1 MKSSQELK
9 SIAKENLL
17 GNYRLVVPAMLLVS
31 LYSIILNNLAS
42 SIYQPGRIFS
52 LLLYFIFTVLSA
64 ILLRFF
70 SLGKAYLF
78 LNLITNRSIRIND
91 IYHGFRMNSK
101 QTLPLCAIYALIIEV
116 AFVLPL
122 YLFQEYYQLDA
133 SAITLLTL
141 TALLIIGML
150 IVLYFT
156 LTYSQ
161 VFYLA
166 NDFPQLT
173 SKELFKLSKKVMT
186 GNRGK
191 LLYIQVSFIPWM
203 LLTIPTFGLA
213 LLWLTPYMSATK
225 TLFYLDLI
233 ESQKNKQ

>member
-17 GNYRLVVPAMLLVS
+17 GNYRLVVPAILLVS

-42 SIYQPGRIFS
+42 SIYQPGSIFS
-52 LLLYFIFTVLSA
+52 LLLYILFTILSA

-70 SLGKAYLF
+70 SLGKSYLF
-78 LNLITNRSIRIND
+78 LNLMTKRNIRIND

-101 QTLPLCAIYALIIEV
+101 QTVPLCAIYAIIVE
-116 AFVLPL
+116 ATFVLPL

-133 SAITLLTL
+133 SAATLLGL
-141 TALLIIGML
+141 TVFLIIGIL
-150 IVLYFT
+150 IAMYFT

-173 SKELFKLSKKVMT
+173 TKELFKLSKKLMT

-191 LLYIQVSFIPWM
+191 LLYIQISFIPWM
-203 LLTIPTFGLA
+203 LLAIPTFGLA
-213 LLWLTPYMSATK
+213 LLWLAPYMSATK